1 MELYDD
7 TVNLNLNDFSEI
19 TEEFFQLLKIRLI
32 CFFKQKKGIEIII
45 KNILNNSDNINKT
58 LNYISKNI
66 AQFLLNISNEFTKKH
81 KNFILSDDINNNVNN
96 YDANL
101 TNSKLISKPKKINK
115 NDEFEIVF
123 NKNFENKDEDELP
136 FSLNNLPDITSAD
149 KDSFYK
155 IIDLLKIKKY
165 INRILENRSIKKMQ
179 GVLKTVPGRCGIN
192 YLLPD
197 ENGNKYQ
204 YHILYLRKK
213 KIYLKCADVRCRAKG
228 SIDKINFDF
237 KLLKPHTK
245 LYKDHTYIIKS
256 TLNKINNNNIIN
268 NNIYI

>member
-1 MELYDD
+1 MDKIEIYDE
-7 TVNLNLNDFSEI
+7 TINLNLNDFSEI
-19 TEEFFQLLKIRLI
+19 TEEFFQQLKIRLI
-32 CFFKQKKGIEIII
+32 SIFKQKKGIETIIS
-45 KNILNNSDNINKT
+45 NIVNNSDNINKT

-81 KNFILSDDINNNVNN
+81 KNFLLNDDINNNINN

-101 TNSKLISKPKKINK
+101 TNTKLISKPKKINK

-123 NKNFENKDEDELP
+123 NKNFENNNNDELP
-136 FSLNNLPDITSAD
+136 FSLNNLPDITVAD
-149 KDSFYK
+149 KESFKK
-155 IIDLLKIKKY
+155 IIDILKIKKY
-165 INRILENRSIKKMQ
+165 IERILENRSIKKMQ

-197 ENGNKYQ
+197 ENGNKFQ
-204 YHILYLRKK
+204 YHILYLRNKT
-213 KIYLKCADVRCRAKG
+213 IYLKCADVGCKAKG

-245 LYKDHTYIIKS
+245 LYTDHTYIKKS
-256 TLNKINNNNIIN
+256 TLNKINNHK
-268 NNIYI
+268 